1 LTSAGR
7 RLTLSAKITFA
18 EHLAQSGLLP
28 AQYRQY
34 PANVLWAMEYGDM
47 LGLSTMAAIT
57 GVHVIEGKPSASAGL
72 ISALVRRAGH
82 KLRVRGNSKTA
93 TCTIIR
99 ADDPDYVFEV
109 TWTLRS
115 NKDDNPSAEE
125 AQLLGKQVWRNYPAS
140 MLKSRAITQCARDAC
155 EEAMFGLHYTPEE
168 LGAEVDEDGMV
179 IGEIVPDEPPKVND
193 RRQEGAAAAAETDEE
208 WFGSIQRR
216 ILEAASRGECTG
228 LWAEI
233 AAALHGG
240 TCTEADASRLGDMI
254 SARADEL
261 KNPVPAPAVALTDD
275 DPWLIRIRD
284 IASPEEAD
292 DVRTEMGAAFANAAG
307 DDARAVA
314 LFTAVDNRV
323 AQIAQAKAAA

>member
-1 LTSAGR
+1 
-7 RLTLSAKITFA
+7 
-18 EHLAQSGLLP
+18 
-28 AQYRQY
+28 
-34 PANVLWAMEYGDM
+34 MEYGDM

-155 EEAMFGLHYTPEE
+155 EEALFGLHYTPEE

-216 ILEAASRGECTG
+216 ILALASVGECKG

-261 KNPVPAPAVALTDD
+261 KQPAQHPATELAPD

-284 IASPEEAD
+284 IATPEEAD
-292 DVRTEMGAAFANAAG
+292 DVRAELSREFTDKAG
-307 DDARAVA
+307 DDPRVVA
-314 LFTAVDNRV
+314 LFAEVDARVGEITQAV
-323 AQIAQAKAAA
+323 AA